1 MNVFCFRFDLFYCSL
16 VDLYNAVFISAAQ
29 NTDLV
34 IHIHTF
40 FSMIIYPRILNTVS
54 CAINLDILSYTH
66 DDVFRPPHY

>member
-1 MNVFCFRFDLFYCSL
+1 MLILAIEQSSDS
-16 VDLYNAVFISAAQ
+16 
-29 NTDLV
+29 V

-54 CAINLDILSYTH
+54 CAINLDILSFTH